1 MPATLIARISRA
13 ARGERGS
20 SLVAVIGIAAVLSLF
35 LVMLVSSV
43 VFAIGQATS
52 SRASISAK
60 ASAEAGIEAAASGV
74 TGGVCWVGGSGSS
87 ADPQWQAQV
96 QKLVSAGADPALE
109 ASWTN
114 GCPTVPAPPATT
126 MFRVIST
133 GWTGAQGTGN
143 DSGDVRTMVAQ
154 FSVKQRPPSPEFNQA
169 IFGKVNTSA
178 ATNLTIT
185 GTDADILTDHMTC
198 STAMNSTGGIYIN
211 SSLSETSTMN
221 TTCEIQGDLVTKGN
235 LQCPADG
242 KVHGDVVAAGN
253 VKWNTTCR
261 TWGDMWVGGDLDC
274 PSGGTI
280 DGNLTVVGNFS
291 MTLGCNV
298 GGDIHVGGT
307 MSITNTKSFAG
318 HIWAKKLSGNAG
330 LTLTSGSTIRVGGA
344 GVVVPLVGMTAGQ
357 LVGTS
362 VTVPDAS
369 LPAPAAPNMEV
380 WFPSGDP
387 MLNFPKISVTDARWS
402 GWTMRRWKNDLE
414 AVRGGSYSWVNV
426 CSITGSGFFTAPLT
440 ITTPTIYDLTSA
452 PASGGC
458 GTGSAVGLGGT
469 VTLKLYA
476 DVVMFVPGAEFR
488 TPFRIESGDGGRH
501 SAYVIESWPA
511 AMTSCS
517 TPTAGIR
524 GINLAAYGSSVISQ
538 GPNTTLMV
546 YTPGVL
552 RANGPATVTGQLYGC
567 DVNLS
572 NPVVL
577 NFQAANSGGGLT
589 GRSFI
594 VTERFRMDNQALS
607 LAP

>member
-1 MPATLIARISRA
+1 MPANLILRISRA
-13 ARGERGS
+13 ARGDRGS

-43 VFAIGQATS
+43 VFAIGQATA

-74 TGGVCWVGGSGSS
+74 TGGACWVGGSGSS
-87 ADPQWQAQV
+87 TTPRWQAQV
-96 QKLVSAGADPALE
+96 QKLTSASADPALE

-114 GCPTVPAPPATT
+114 GCPTVPAPPNSTT
-126 MFRVIST
+126 FRVIAT

-169 IFGKVNTSA
+169 IFGKVSTSA

-185 GTDADILTDHMTC
+185 GTDADILTDHMSC
-198 STAMNSTGGIYIN
+198 STAMNSTGGIFIN

-235 LQCPADG
+235 LNCPADG

-253 VKWNTTCR
+253 VLWNTTCR
-261 TWGDMWVGGDLDC
+261 TWGDMWVGGNLDC
-274 PSGGTI
+274 PAGGTI
-280 DGNLTVVGNFS
+280 DGNLTVVGNFT
-291 MTLGCNV
+291 MTSGCNI
-298 GGDIHVGGT
+298 GGDIYVGGT
-307 MSITNTKSFAG
+307 MSMSNTKTFPG
-318 HIWAKKLSGNAG
+318 NIWVGRFSGNAG
-330 LTLTSGSTIRVGGA
+330 INVTSGGSFRVKTAPLLGGIT
-344 GVVVPLVGMTAGQ
+344 LSK
-357 LVGTS
+357 LHGTS
-362 VTVPDAS
+362 VTYPDGS
-369 LPAPAAPNMEV
+369 LPMPAAPNMEV

-414 AVRGGSYSWVNV
+414 AIRGSSYSWVNV

-440 ITTPTIYDLTSA
+440 ITTPTIYDLTA
-452 PASGGC
+452 ATGSGGC
-458 GTGSAVGLGGT
+458 GTGGSVGLGGT
-469 VTLKLYA
+469 LTLRLYA

-488 TPFRIESGDGGRH
+488 TPFRIESADGGRH
-501 SAYVIESWPA
+501 SAYVIESWPSS
-511 AMTSCS
+511 MTSCS
-517 TPTAGIR
+517 PTPSGIR

-546 YTPGVL
+546 YTPGTL
-552 RANGPATVTGQLYGC
+552 MANGPATVTGQLYGC
-567 DVNLS
+567 NVNLS

-577 NFQAANSGGGLT
+577 NYQAANSGGGAS
-589 GRSFI
+589 GRAFI